1 MLQTVVSEETGVA
14 ELVRLS
20 GVNPNQCYQ
29 CGKCAGGCPLSF
41 AMDYS
46 PTVIMRMLQ
55 VGMLEQVL
63 SSKTVWLCASCKT
76 CSNRCPQDVDVAG
89 LMDALRIMAWR
100 KGSVDR
106 DNRQAAFHRAFLH
119 SIKSHG
125 RLYELGLALAGSA
138 ASGRMTKDLD
148 VGLPMLRKGKI
159 KLLPPR
165 IKGRR
170 QIKRIF
176 ALTMESGGEQG
187 E

>member
-1 MLQTVVSEETGVA
+1 MVETVISEEAGVT
-14 ELVRLS
+14 ELVRQS
-20 GVNPNQCYQ
+20 GVNPNHCYQ
-29 CGKCAGGCPLSF
+29 CGKCSGGCPLSF

-46 PTVIMRMLQ
+46 PSMVMRMLQ
-55 VGMLEQVL
+55 VGMLAQVL
-63 SSKTVWLCASCKT
+63 SSKTIWLCASCET
-76 CSNRCPQDVDVAG
+76 CSTRCPQDVDVAG

-119 SIKSHG
+119 SLKSHG
-125 RLYELGLALAGSA
+125 RLYELGLALTGNA
-138 ASGRMTKDLD
+138 ASGKVTKDLD
-148 VGLPMLRKGKI
+148 IGLPLLIKRKI

-170 QIKRIF
+170 QIKLIF
-176 ALTMESGGEQG
+176 TRTLESGGKQG